1 MSLRGKTW
9 LNKTLHCS
17 FEALGVTAHEIKGFF
32 PCSLNCGDKIV
43 QLVLYRSVYH
53 YVSKKNSIKTLNIR
67 IVFCCV
73 LSVGTICVCVY
84 MCACRCIS
92 VPHAC
97 GGKRA
102 TSDIHQD
109 SLFFETGS
117 FIDLGFADLVRLAD
131 Q

>member
-1 MSLRGKTW
+1 MY
-9 LNKTLHCS
+9 HC
-17 FEALGVTAHEIKGFF
+17 
-32 PCSLNCGDKIV
+32 
-43 QLVLYRSVYH
+43 
-53 YVSKKNSIKTLNIR
+53 VSKKNSIRTLNIR
-67 IVFCCV
+67 IVFVV
-73 LSVGTICVCVY
+73 LSVGTLCVRVY

-102 TSDIHQD
+102 TSDVHQD